1 MKSIIKS
8 ELINHSDTFNKLA
21 EMEEEILNLYENF
34 RLAIQQNNKIL
45 IMGNGGSAADAQHLA
60 TELVVR
66 FEKTRKPIK
75 AIALTTDSSILT
87 ATGNDF
93 SFDDIFDR
101 QINALVNENDLVI
114 GISTSGKSKNVLKA
128 LESAKK
134 HNAKT
139 IILTGSQKVNSDNID
154 FEFNV
159 PSYTTS
165 RIQEMHLVLY
175 HLICKLIDNSFD
187 S

>member
-1 MKSIIKS
+1 MKMTLLLEFLHPVKVKM
-8 ELINHSDTFNKLA
+8 F
-21 EMEEEILNLYENF
+21 Y
-34 RLAIQQNNKIL
+34 
-45 IMGNGGSAADAQHLA
+45 
-60 TELVVR
+60 
-66 FEKTRKPIK
+66 
-75 AIALTTDSSILT
+75 
-87 ATGNDF
+87 
-93 SFDDIFDR
+93 
-101 QINALVNENDLVI
+101 
-114 GISTSGKSKNVLKA
+114 KA

>member
-75 AIALTTDSSILT
+75 FQRGTQQKQTT
-87 ATGNDF
+87 
-93 SFDDIFDR
+93 
-101 QINALVNENDLVI
+101 NE
-114 GISTSGKSKNVLKA
+114 
-128 LESAKK
+128 
-134 HNAKT
+134 
-139 IILTGSQKVNSDNID
+139 SD
-154 FEFNV
+154 
-159 PSYTTS
+159 
-165 RIQEMHLVLY
+165 
-175 HLICKLIDNSFD
+175 
-187 S
+187 